1 MKREMVSDADYERK
15 QPASIIA
22 EQSLLGCILID
33 PQMISEV
40 AGEVSEDDFY
50 LEDHAQIYAAMLRL
64 FNESHEIDVVT
75 LVDTLVKNGTFDKQR
90 SQEYI
95 MTISQVVPNAMNIK
109 DYARIIKEKK
119 ILRQLIEAASEI
131 TEDAYAEQ
139 APVSEILDSAQNS
152 IYQIAQGR
160 DIHGFKHIRELI
172 QTVFDEISLISTD
185 KNALQTVQT
194 GFGELDRVL
203 VGMGKG
209 DLVLIG
215 ARPAMGKTSFAL
227 NIAVNVAQS
236 TGKEVCIFSLEM
248 SAEQIA
254 ARMLSTT
261 GLVDSKKFR
270 SGELNDE
277 DWKAIHVATDLL
289 HKCDIVVDDTS
300 SATVT
305 SMRSKIRKELNKKK
319 DIALIVID
327 YLQLMQGERHTENRV
342 LEIGDISRSLKLMA
356 KDFQIPVICCAQLS
370 RKPEG
375 RSSQKPMLSDLR
387 DSGAIE
393 QDADM
398 VMFLYREDYYKEEA
412 DLGGKGLIAEVGI
425 AKNRH
430 GELGTVKLGWIPQYT
445 KFCHFEPNL
454 QPTNGNNGKN

>member
-1 MKREMVSDADYERK
+1 MKKELLQDADYEIK

-40 AGEVSEDDFY
+40 AGEISEDDFY
-50 LEDHAQIYAAMLRL
+50 LVDHAQIYAAMLRL

-75 LVDTLVKNGTFDKQR
+75 LVDTLVKNGVFDKQR
-90 SQEYI
+90 SQDYI
-95 MTISQVVPNAMNIK
+95 VTISQVVPNAMNIK

-160 DIHGFKHIRELI
+160 DIHGFRHLRDLLSDVFENISAIANDKESV
-172 QTVFDEISLISTD
+172 QTV
-185 KNALQTVQT
+185 NT
-194 GFGELDRVL
+194 GFSNLDRVL

-215 ARPAMGKTSFAL
+215 ARPGMGKTSFAL
-227 NIAVNVAQS
+227 NIALNVAKN
-236 TGKEVCIFSLEM
+236 TKKEVCIFSLEM

-254 ARMLSTT
+254 MRMLSTAAMI
-261 GLVDSKKFR
+261 DNKKLR
-270 SGELNDE
+270 SGDLTDSDWNHIGDTCNELHDY
-277 DWKAIHVATDLL
+277 
-289 HKCDIVVDDTS
+289 DIVVDDTS
-300 SATVT
+300 DATVT
-305 SMRSKIRKELNKKK
+305 NMRGKIRKELQKKK
-319 DIALIVID
+319 DIALIIVD
-327 YLQLMQGERHTENRV
+327 YLQLMQSERRIDNRV

-356 KDFQIPVICCAQLS
+356 KDFGIPIICCAQLS

-375 RSSQKPMLSDLR
+375 RNSQKPMLSDLR

-398 VMFLYREDYYKEEA
+398 VMFLYREDYYKEEV
-412 DLGGKGLIAEVGI
+412 DSNGNNLIAEVVV

-430 GELGTVKLGWIPQYT
+430 GELGTVKFGWIPKWTQFWPIEDPKYLPAE
-445 KFCHFEPNL
+445 K
-454 QPTNGNNGKN
+454 

>member
-1 MKREMVSDADYERK
+1 MKKELVSDADFERK

-40 AGEVSEDDFY
+40 AGEISEDDFY
-50 LEDHAQIYAAMLRL
+50 LVDHAQIYAAMLRL

-75 LVDTLVKNGTFDKQR
+75 LVDTLVKNGVFDKQR
-90 SQEYI
+90 SQDYI

-152 IYQIAQGR
+152 IYQISQGR
-160 DIHGFKHIRELI
+160 DVHGFKHIKELVE
-172 QTVFDEISLISTD
+172 TVFDEISLISAD
-185 KNALQTVQT
+185 KNALQTVAT
-194 GFGELDRVL
+194 GFEDLDRTL

-227 NIAVNVAQS
+227 NIAMNVARS

-254 ARMLSTT
+254 ARMLATEAM
-261 GLVDSKKFR
+261 VDSKKFR
-270 SGELNDE
+270 SGDLSDK
-277 DWKAIHVATDLL
+277 DWKRISGATDVLYA
-289 HKCDIVVDDTS
+289 CDIVVDDTS
-300 SATVT
+300 NATVT
-305 SMRSKIRKELNKKK
+305 NMRSKIRKELNKKK
-319 DIALIVID
+319 DIALIVVD
-327 YLQLMQGERHTENRV
+327 YLQLMQGERHTDNRV
-342 LEIGDISRSLKLMA
+342 LEIGDISRALKLMA

-375 RSSQKPMLSDLR
+375 RNSQKPMLSDLR

-398 VMFLYREDYYKEEA
+398 VMFLYREDYYKEEI
-412 DLGGKGLIAEVGI
+412 DSSGENLIAEVVI

-430 GELGTVKLGWIPQYT
+430 GELGNIKLGWLPKYTRFRGIDKISQPQDA
-445 KFCHFEPNL
+445 H
-454 QPTNGNNGKN
+454 